1 MNVYSTTCRPRSR
14 HFRKRNMFETRY
26 LFIRSNGQIV
36 GHGSGEQ
43 TSALVCSTSRVFTF
57 ETYTSLR
64 SDDVKFISNPRK
76 NRCTEKIVK
85 RKKGKKKRNDIPGE
99 KSWFLSAWKADKR
112 SKKTTTSEERARSVH
127 NQIISRGGVK
137 VDDKYYRRQFSFSF
151 HSKLIKRLASRKEK
165 LKWWNRFTG
174 LIERNHRFS
183 HRPSCQRR
191 K

>member
-1 MNVYSTTCRPRSR
+1 
-14 HFRKRNMFETRY
+14 MFETRY

-36 GHGSGEQ
+36 EHGSGER

-99 KSWFLSAWKADKR
+99 KSWFLSA
-112 SKKTTTSEERARSVH
+112 
-127 NQIISRGGVK
+127 
-137 VDDKYYRRQFSFSF
+137 
-151 HSKLIKRLASRKEK
+151 
-165 LKWWNRFTG
+165 
-174 LIERNHRFS
+174 
-183 HRPSCQRR
+183 
-191 K
+191 